1 MPQLN
6 NIIQTETDS
15 EFNNLLARQ
24 TRQNAVDLQD
34 HDQRLRR
41 ELWLA
46 AYEYHMKATSSRSC
60 AETEANRAVE
70 AFDKKFNA

>member
-6 NIIQTETDS
+6 NVIADTDA
-15 EFNNLLARQ
+15 EFNTILARQ
-24 TRQNAVDLQD
+24 IRQNAVDLQD

-41 ELWLA
+41 DLWLA